1 MEGDSPLSAPSQR
14 CLKTVSGGDHE
25 QVNTTVGAGWRCS
38 HRGLGVHERW
48 RCIDGPISGGPDE
61 RGDRRRVCPASPEA
75 SASAAAFDPSTVDP
89 KSLLGVILS
98 SGKIRISTDPN
109 YKPFSFLN
117 TATNT
122 YEGFDTSTAE
132 ETVKRLSAKLGK
144 EITIDWQTPGWDMI
158 TAGSWG
164 GRWDISI
171 GSMSVTVGRAKVVDF
186 ADPYYFDS
194 GAVAVPKDS
203 PVQSLSELD
212 GGKTFCVGTATTYE
226 QWLKGTLEIVDPNIV
241 TAPTTPDVTALPTDN
256 ECIQAVDAGRKFDA
270 IVANAQRPGRR
281 GQERSRSACSAA
293 RRSSPCR
300 SRSRSTRAVPTT
312 RRCSPCSTRSS
323 LRCTRTARSRAVRE
337 VAREGRHHQAVLTD
351 PEVVPNA
358 RPDASSSGR
367 ASVSRDRGGRVR

>member
-1 MEGDSPLSAPSQR
+1 MNKSTRLLALLGAAVIAAGACTNGGASTAPSAAASAAPSS
-14 CLKTVSGGDHE
+14 VASE
-25 QVNTTVGAGWRCS
+25 APSAG
-38 HRGLGVHERW
+38 
-48 RCIDGPISGGPDE
+48 
-61 RGDRRRVCPASPEA
+61 A

-89 KSLLGVILS
+89 KSLLGIILS

-144 EITIDWQTPGWDMI
+144 EIAIDWQTPGWDLI

-186 ADPYYFDS
+186 VDPYYFDS

-241 TAPTTPDVTALPTDN
+241 KAPTTPDVTALPTDN
-256 ECIQAVDAGRKFDA
+256 ECVQAVTAGRKFDA
-270 IVANAQRPGRR
+270 IVANANGL
-281 GQERSRSACSAA
+281 ADAA
-293 RRSSPCR
+293 KTQPIRVLAGPPIFTVSVAFALDKSGPDDKALIALLNEIVGEMH
-300 SRSRSTRAVPTT
+300 SDGTLSQLSTKWLEKDVTVKP
-312 RRCSPCSTRSS
+312 S
-323 LRCTRTARSRAVRE
+323 
-337 VAREGRHHQAVLTD
+337 
-351 PEVVPNA
+351 
-358 RPDASSSGR
+358 
-367 ASVSRDRGGRVR
+367 

>member
-1 MEGDSPLSAPSQR
+1 MNKSTRLLALLGAAVIAAGACTNGGASTAPSAA
-14 CLKTVSGGDHE
+14 TSAAPSSVASE
-25 QVNTTVGAGWRCS
+25 APSAG
-38 HRGLGVHERW
+38 
-48 RCIDGPISGGPDE
+48 
-61 RGDRRRVCPASPEA
+61 A

-89 KSLLGVILS
+89 KSLLGMVIS
-98 SGKIRISTDPN
+98 RGTIRISTDPN

-132 ETVKRLSAKLGK
+132 ETVTRLSAKVGK
-144 EITIDWQTPGWDMI
+144 KITIDWQTPGWDLI

-203 PVQSLSELD
+203 PIQSLSELD

-241 TAPTTPDVTALPTDN
+241 KAPTTPDVTALPTDN
-256 ECIQAVDAGRKFDA
+256 ECVQAVAAGRKFDA
-270 IVANAQRPGRR
+270 IVANANGL
-281 GQERSRSACSAA
+281 ADAA
-293 RRSSPCR
+293 KTQPIRVLAGPPIFTVSVAFALDKSGPDDAGLIALLNEIVGEMHADGTL
-300 SRSRSTRAVPTT
+300 SQLSTKWLEKDVTIKP
-312 RRCSPCSTRSS
+312 S
-323 LRCTRTARSRAVRE
+323 
-337 VAREGRHHQAVLTD
+337 
-351 PEVVPNA
+351 
-358 RPDASSSGR
+358 
-367 ASVSRDRGGRVR
+367 

>member
-1 MEGDSPLSAPSQR
+1 MNKSTRLLALLGAAVIAASACTSGGGASTAPSAAAP
-14 CLKTVSGGDHE
+14 
-25 QVNTTVGAGWRCS
+25 TTAATAA
-38 HRGLGVHERW
+38 
-48 RCIDGPISGGPDE
+48 
-61 RGDRRRVCPASPEA
+61 ASAAA

-144 EITIDWQTPGWDMI
+144 EITIDWQTPGWDLI

-164 GRWDISI
+164 GRWDVSI

-212 GGKTFCVGTATTYE
+212 GGKTFCVGKATTYE
-226 QWLKGTLEIVDPNIV
+226 QWLAGTLEIIDPNIV
-241 TAPTTPDVTALPTDN
+241 KAPTSPDVTALDTDN
-256 ECIQAVDAGRKFDA
+256 ECVQAVKAGRKFDA
-270 IVANAQRPGRR
+270 IVANANGL
-281 GQERSRSACSAA
+281 ADAA
-293 RRSSPCR
+293 KTQPIRVLAGPPIFTVSVAFALDKSGPDDKALLALLNEIVADMH
-300 SRSRSTRAVPTT
+300 SDGTLSQFSTKWLEKDVTVKP
-312 RRCSPCSTRSS
+312 S
-323 LRCTRTARSRAVRE
+323 
-337 VAREGRHHQAVLTD
+337 
-351 PEVVPNA
+351 
-358 RPDASSSGR
+358 
-367 ASVSRDRGGRVR
+367 

>member
-1 MEGDSPLSAPSQR
+1 MVLS
-14 CLKTVSGGDHE
+14 T
-25 QVNTTVGAGWRCS
+25 
-38 HRGLGVHERW
+38 
-48 RCIDGPISGGPDE
+48 
-61 RGDRRRVCPASPEA
+61 
-75 SASAAAFDPSTVDP
+75 
-89 KSLLGVILS
+89 
-98 SGKIRISTDPN
+98 GKIRISTDPN

-144 EITIDWQTPGWDMI
+144 EITIDWQTPGWDLI

-212 GGKTFCVGTATTYE
+212 SGKTFCVGAATTYE

-241 TAPTTPDVTALPTDN
+241 KAPTSPDVTSLPTDN
-256 ECIQAVDAGRKFDA
+256 ECVQAVTAGRKFDA
-270 IVANAQRPGRR
+270 IVANANGL
-281 GQERSRSACSAA
+281 AVAA
-293 RRSSPCR
+293 KTQPIRVLAGPPIFTVSVAFALDKSGPDDKALVALLNEIVGEMHADGTL
-300 SRSRSTRAVPTT
+300 SQLSTKWLEKDVTVKP
-312 RRCSPCSTRSS
+312 S
-323 LRCTRTARSRAVRE
+323 
-337 VAREGRHHQAVLTD
+337 
-351 PEVVPNA
+351 
-358 RPDASSSGR
+358 
-367 ASVSRDRGGRVR
+367 

>member
-1 MEGDSPLSAPSQR
+1 MNKSTRLLALLGAAVIAAGACTNGGASTAPSAAASAAPSS
-14 CLKTVSGGDHE
+14 VASE
-25 QVNTTVGAGWRCS
+25 APSAG
-38 HRGLGVHERW
+38 
-48 RCIDGPISGGPDE
+48 
-61 RGDRRRVCPASPEA
+61 A

-89 KSLLGVILS
+89 KSLLGIILS

-132 ETVKRLSAKLGK
+132 ETVKRLSAKVGK
-144 EITIDWQTPGWDMI
+144 EITIDWQTPGWDLI

-171 GSMSVTVGRAKVVDF
+171 GSMSVTVTRAKVVDF

-212 GGKTFCVGTATTYE
+212 GGKTFCVGAATTYE

-241 TAPTTPDVTALPTDN
+241 KAPTSPDVTSLPTDN
-256 ECIQAVDAGRKFDA
+256 ECVQAVTAGRKFDA
-270 IVANAQRPGRR
+270 IVANANGL
-281 GQERSRSACSAA
+281 ADAA
-293 RRSSPCR
+293 KTQPIRVLAGPPIFTVSVAFALDKSGPDDKALLALLNEIVGEMH
-300 SRSRSTRAVPTT
+300 SDGTLSQLSTKWLEKDVTVKP
-312 RRCSPCSTRSS
+312 S
-323 LRCTRTARSRAVRE
+323 
-337 VAREGRHHQAVLTD
+337 
-351 PEVVPNA
+351 
-358 RPDASSSGR
+358 
-367 ASVSRDRGGRVR
+367 